1 MKAKVIQEGIESVVR
16 GARTFA
22 LIFEMGE
29 AGMAALAAFANDRSL
44 TAGHFTAIGACSDVT
59 LGFFDWERKSY
70 EKIPL
75 NEQVEVPSL
84 MGDIALK
91 DGAPAVHAHVV
102 LGKPTG
108 AAHGGHLI
116 EAHVRPTLEVILV
129 ESPRFLQRR
138 VDAES
143 GLALIAPGAPLS
155 S

>member
-22 LIFEMGE
+22 LIFETGE
-29 AGMAALAAFANDRSL
+29 AVMAALAAFAKDRSL
-44 TAGHFTAIGACSDVT
+44 TAGHFTAIGAFSDVT
-59 LGFFDWERKSY
+59 LGFFDWEKKSY
-70 EKIPL
+70 ENIPL
-75 NEQVEVPSL
+75 NEQVEVLSL

-91 DGAPAVHAHVV
+91 DGAPTVHAHVV
-102 LGKPTG
+102 LGKPDGT
-108 AAHGGHLI
+108 AHGGHLI

-138 VDAES
+138 VDAET
-143 GLALIAPGAPLS
+143 GLALIDPGAPLS